1 MFTKSDVFLI
11 EYNIRLG
18 DPECQALIARLA
30 NNFIDICIATEE
42 QKLKDIQIKL
52 SAKKS
57 ICIVMASKGYPENYK
72 SGYTIKG
79 IDKVNGNNIVFHAGT
94 KLNKNEELVL
104 SLIHI

>member
-30 NNFIDICIATEE
+30 SNFLDICIATEE

-52 SAKKS
+52 SAKKVYVLLWQVKD
-57 ICIVMASKGYPENYK
+57 ILRIINQV
-72 SGYTIKG
+72 ILL
-79 IDKVNGNNIVFHAGT
+79 KV
-94 KLNKNEELVL
+94 
-104 SLIHI
+104 